1 MKQPVRN
8 VIKDVHAAKLIDPI
22 YTLLIDGTNLLRIS
36 FADTKVN
43 SNGEHIGGV
52 FQFLLQL
59 RMLLQKKNW
68 NYVYVF
74 FDDENSGILRYK
86 FYKDYKS
93 NRNKKYDLI
102 SNVSDYQLEYNK
114 TLKNMQNYFFNQRNK
129 NNIKEDD
136 IVEENFCREREL
148 LMKYFNELFIRWMMD
163 DETEGDDLIAYYVL
177 NKKDNEKI
185 VIVSSDED
193 LTQLLSDDVY
203 IYNPRLKK
211 NITNINFKREY
222 GFPYTNVLVKK
233 IVCGDK
239 SDNIGNIMGVS
250 EKTLFDLIPE
260 IREVDISINDVIER
274 AKLLNEERIKNK
286 KKPLKYCENIINGVS
301 NKQYDGNFYEI
312 NEKIIN
318 LKKPLLTETA
328 KNEIDS
334 MMYAPQDP
342 EDRSFKNLYQF
353 MIDDEITELKDV
365 NKFTNF
371 FAPFKNLAN
380 KEIDKYN
387 NDINKNMNGE

>member
-43 SNGEHIGGV
+43 SNGEHIGGI

-260 IREVDISINDVIER
+260 IREVDISVNDVIER

-387 NDINKNMNGE
+387 NDINKHINDE

>member
-8 VIKDVHAAKLIDPI
+8 VINDVHAAKLIDPI

-43 SNGEHIGGV
+43 SNGEHIGGI

-211 NITNINFKREY
+211 NITNINFNREY

-260 IREVDISINDVIER
+260 IREVDISVNDVIER

-371 FAPFKNLAN
+371 FAPFN
-380 KEIDKYN
+380 KYN
-387 NDINKNMNGE
+387 NDINKHINDE

>member
-43 SNGEHIGGV
+43 SNGEHIGGI

-136 IVEENFCREREL
+136 ILEENFCREREL

-260 IREVDISINDVIER
+260 IREVDISVNDVIER

-387 NDINKNMNGE
+387 NDINKQINDE